1 VRIALGIE
9 YCGTD
14 FSGWQLQEG
23 ARTVQGCVEHAVS
36 RVADHPLRVVCAG
49 RTDARVHA
57 FGQVAHFDTAAERPP
72 HAWVFGANSHLP
84 GDVSVRWARP
94 VGDDFHA
101 RFSAVRRRYR
111 YFIYNSSVRPAVWRS
126 RVAWEFRPL
135 DEGRMREAAAHL
147 VGEHDFSS
155 FRSYACQAKTPVRT
169 LHRLEVARQG
179 DLVVV
184 DAEANAFLHHM
195 VRNLA
200 GVLMEVGVGKRPPD
214 WAREVLEARDRRLG
228 GVNAPPD
235 GLYLIGVQYPGR
247 FELPHEAGDPCGPC
261 VPFPSSI

>member
-23 ARTVQGCVEHAVS
+23 TRTVQGCVEDAVS
-36 RVADHPLRVVCAG
+36 RVADRPLRVVCAG

-57 FGQVAHFDTAAERPP
+57 LGQVVHFDTGAARPP

-94 VGDDFHA
+94 VAADFHA
-101 RFSAVRRRYR
+101 RFSAVRRHYR
-111 YFIYNSSVRPAVWRS
+111 YVIYNSGVRPAVWRS

-135 DEGRMREAAAHL
+135 EEDRMREAAALL

-169 LHRLEVARQG
+169 LHSLEVARRG
-179 DLVVV
+179 GFVIV
-184 DAEANAFLHHM
+184 DAVANAFLHHM

-200 GVLMEVGVGKRPPD
+200 GVLMEIGTGKRPPS

-235 GLYLIGVQYPGR
+235 GLYLIGVQYPER
-247 FELPHEAGDPCGPC
+247 FELPYEPKDLVFA
-261 VPFPSSI
+261 